1 MNSFKEKFTNE
12 LKNIKDKGLYKNE
25 RLITSQQSAE
35 ISVGSIEKVLN
46 FCANNYLGL
55 SNDSRIIKVAQDG
68 IKKYVWFV

>member
-35 ISVGSIEKVLN
+35 ITVGSNEKVLN

-55 SNDSRIIKVAQDG
+55 SNDSRIIKAAC
-68 IKKYVWFV
+68 ISL